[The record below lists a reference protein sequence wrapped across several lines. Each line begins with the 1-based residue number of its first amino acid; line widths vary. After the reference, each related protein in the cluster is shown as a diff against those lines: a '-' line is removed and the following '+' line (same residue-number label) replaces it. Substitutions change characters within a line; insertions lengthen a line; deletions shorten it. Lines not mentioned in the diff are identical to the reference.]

1 MKINEIR
8 TQELKEKEQLN
19 EVAFLI
25 PIIIK
30 LVMSKGA
37 KIAAGYLIRKLGLQ
51 GTQKLVLKIMSM
63 AKSQLGSQLGS
74 HGGKTL
80 SKALVKKAKK
90 GGNWGLTHSPA
101 DMMDRLQDLA
111 NYVQSGAE
119 GPDDAPPPELGTM
132 DAPGTYSEPKGAS
145 PEAAAAVAQA
155 QQAQDAEQAKLAQA
169 KVGRAGIA
177 ARAQARAAAGK
188 A

>member
-19 EVAFLI
+19 EVAFFLI
-25 PIIIK
+25 PIIMKLLMSQGVRMAAQYIIK
-30 LVMSKGA
+30 
-37 KIAAGYLIRKLGLQ
+37 KIGLQ
-51 GTQKLVLKIMSM
+51 ATQKFVLKLISM
-63 AKSQLGSQLGS
+63 AKSHLGS

-155 QQAQDAEQAKLAQA
+155 QDAEKAKLAQA

>member
-19 EVAFLI
+19 EVAFFLI
-25 PIIIK
+25 PIIMKLLMSQGVRMAAQYIIK
-30 LVMSKGA
+30 
-37 KIAAGYLIRKLGLQ
+37 KIGLQ
-51 GTQKLVLKIMSM
+51 ATQKFVLKLISM
-63 AKSQLGSQLGS
+63 AKSHLGS

-101 DMMDRLQDLA
+101 DMMERLQDLA
-111 NYVQSGAE
+111 NYVQGGAE

-145 PEAAAAVAQA
+145 PETADAVAQA
-155 QQAQDAEQAKLAQA
+155 QPAQDAEQAKLAQA

>member
-1 MKINEIR
+1 
-8 TQELKEKEQLN
+8 
-19 EVAFLI
+19 
-25 PIIIK
+25 
-30 LVMSKGA
+30 
-37 KIAAGYLIRKLGLQ
+37 
-51 GTQKLVLKIMSM
+51 M
-63 AKSQLGSQLGS
+63 AKSQLGS
-74 HGGKTL
+74 HGGKVLT
-80 SKALVKKAKK
+80 KALVKKAKK

-111 NYVQSGAE
+111 NYVQGGAK
-119 GPDDAPPPELGTM
+119 GPVDPPELGTM

-155 QQAQDAEQAKLAQA
+155 QDAQDAEQAKLAQA

>member
-37 KIAAGYLIRKLGLQ
+37 KMAAGYLIRKLGLQ

-63 AKSQLGSQLGS
+63 AKSHLGS
-74 HGGKTL
+74 HGGKIL

-145 PEAAAAVAQA
+145 PEAAAAVAQV
-155 QQAQDAEQAKLAQA
+155 QKAQDAEQAQVAQA
-169 KVGRAGIA
+169 RGGRGGIA

>member
-1 MKINEIR
+1 MRIDEIR

-19 EVAFLI
+19 EVVPFLI
-25 PIIIK
+25 PIILK
-30 LVMSKGA
+30 LVMSQGA
-37 KIAAGYLIRKLGLQ
+37 RMAAQYLIRKIGLQ
-51 GTQKLVLKIMSM
+51 GTQKFVLKLMSM
-63 AKSQLGSQLGS
+63 AKSQLGS
-74 HGGKTL
+74 HGGKVLT
-80 SKALVKKAKK
+80 KALVKKGKK
-90 GGNWGLTHSPA
+90 AGNWGLTHSPA

-111 NYVQSGAE
+111 NYVQGGAK
-119 GPDDAPPPELGTM
+119 GPVDPPELGTM

-155 QQAQDAEQAKLAQA
+155 QDAEKAKLAQA

>member
-19 EVAFLI
+19 EVVPFLI
-25 PIIIK
+25 PIILK

-37 KIAAGYLIRKLGLQ
+37 KMAAGYLIRKIGLQ
-51 GTQKLVLKIMSM
+51 GTQKFVLKLMSM
-63 AKSQLGSQLGS
+63 AKSQLGS

-80 SKALVKKAKK
+80 SKALMKKGKKA
-90 GGNWGLTHSPA
+90 GNWGLTHSPA

-145 PEAAAAVAQA
+145 PEAAAAVAQV
-155 QQAQDAEQAKLAQA
+155 QKAQDAEQAQVAQA
-169 KVGRAGIA
+169 RGGRGGIA

>member
-1 MKINEIR
+1 MRIDEIR

-19 EVAFLI
+19 EVVPFLI
-25 PIIIK
+25 PIILK
-30 LVMSKGA
+30 LVMSQGA
-37 KIAAGYLIRKLGLQ
+37 RMAAQYLIRKIGLQ
-51 GTQKLVLKIMSM
+51 GTQKFVLKLMSM
-63 AKSQLGSQLGS
+63 AKSQLGS
-74 HGGKTL
+74 HGGKVLT
-80 SKALVKKAKK
+80 KALVKKGKK
-90 GGNWGLTHSPA
+90 AGNWGLTHSPA

-145 PEAAAAVAQA
+145 PETAAAVAQA

>member
-1 MKINEIR
+1 MRIDEIR

-19 EVAFLI
+19 EVVPFLI
-25 PIIIK
+25 PIILK

-37 KIAAGYLIRKLGLQ
+37 KMAAGYLIRKLGLQ

-63 AKSQLGSQLGS
+63 AKSQLGS

-80 SKALVKKAKK
+80 SKALMKKGKKA
-90 GGNWGLTHSPA
+90 GNWGLTHSPA

-111 NYVQSGAE
+111 NYVQGGAK
-119 GPDDAPPPELGTM
+119 GPVDPPELGTM
-132 DAPGTYSEPKGAS
+132 DAPGTYSEPKGES

-155 QQAQDAEQAKLAQA
+155 QDAEKAK
-169 KVGRAGIA
+169 
-177 ARAQARAAAGK
+177 
-188 A
+188 